1 MAAARVAFGEC
12 VYDGGARTL
21 AVGGEARHLSPRAF
35 ELLGALLEARPR
47 ALSKKELN
55 QLLWPETHVSS
66 TSLAQLVTEL
76 RKTIGDD
83 PRESRWIRTVFGFGY
98 AFAGEATEAPDAGR
112 RDRDARE
119 AGGPG
124 WWLVWADREIPLR
137 NGETLIGRSADVL
150 VRIRSGD
157 VSRHHARVTVGPD
170 GAAVE
175 DLGSRN
181 GTFVNGEKIE
191 GPRSLKEGDLI
202 GVGAVQLVFCGT
214 GSEASTWS
222 GRPVRA

>member
-1 MAAARVAFGEC
+1 MGSGRLAFGDC
-12 VYDGGARTL
+12 VYDAGARIL
-21 AVGGEARHLSPRAF
+21 AVGGEARHVSPRAF
-35 ELLGALLEARPR
+35 ELLGALLDARPR

-55 QLLWPETHVSS
+55 QILWPETHVSS

-76 RKTIGDD
+76 RKTLGDD
-83 PRESRWIRTVFGFGY
+83 PREARWIRTVFGFGY
-98 AFAGEATEAPDAGR
+98 AFAGEATDTPTPSR
-112 RDRDARE
+112 RTRDAE
-119 AGGPG
+119 DGGGAG

-137 NGETLIGRSADVL
+137 TGETLIGRSADVV

-157 VSRHHARVTVGPD
+157 VSRHHARITVGPD
-170 GAAVE
+170 GASIE

-181 GTFVNGEKIE
+181 GTFVNGEKLQE
-191 GPRSLKEGDLI
+191 RRALKEGDLV

-222 GRPVRA
+222 GKPLRA